1 MKRIT
6 VGRGNDCDIVIDDN
20 TDKVSRHHLVISV
33 DFMGRMTVSDTSSN
47 GTFLNG
53 NRMLKG
59 TSMPVTRKDTI
70 RLGDVWEFDWNTV
83 RDPYARMRKCVAA
96 AAAMLLLLCAGITV
110 WSLIND
116 SYDKE
121 NASEIPVAAEED
133 NTEWNKDST
142 NKYAPVESSIKTTKK
157 KSTKKIRRKSNVKRK
172 ISKHQNIYK
181 EKQTQELEMIKK
193 EDMSKEKDMPIVN

>member
-53 NRMLKG
+53 NKMLKG

-83 RDPYARMRKCVAA
+83 RDPYARMRKFAAA

-116 SYDKE
+116 SFDKE

-157 KSTKKIRRKSNVKRK
+157 KSTKKRRRKSNVKRK

-181 EKQTQELEMIKK
+181 EKQTQELEMMKK
-193 EDMSKEKDMPIVN
+193 DMSKEKDMPIVN

>member
-83 RDPYARMRKCVAA
+83 RDPYARMRKCAAA

-116 SYDKE
+116 SYDKV

-157 KSTKKIRRKSNVKRK
+157 KSIKKRRRKSNVKRK

-181 EKQTQELEMIKK
+181 EKQTQELEMMKK
-193 EDMSKEKDMPIVN
+193 DMSKEKDMPIVN

>member
-83 RDPYARMRKCVAA
+83 RDPYARMRKCAAA

-116 SYDKE
+116 SFDKE

-157 KSTKKIRRKSNVKRK
+157 KSTNKRRRKSNVKRK

-181 EKQTQELEMIKK
+181 EKQTQELEMMKK
-193 EDMSKEKDMPIVN
+193 DMSKEKDMPIVN

>member
-83 RDPYARMRKCVAA
+83 RDPYARMRKCAAA

-116 SYDKE
+116 SYDKV

-157 KSTKKIRRKSNVKRK
+157 KSTNKRRRKSNVKRK

-181 EKQTQELEMIKK
+181 EKQTQELEMMKK
-193 EDMSKEKDMPIVN
+193 DMSKEKDMPIVN

>member
-83 RDPYARMRKCVAA
+83 RDPYARMRKCAAA

-116 SYDKE
+116 SYDKV

-157 KSTKKIRRKSNVKRK
+157 KSTKKRRRKSNVKRK

>member
-53 NRMLKG
+53 NKMLKG

-83 RDPYARMRKCVAA
+83 RDPYARMRKFAAA

-116 SYDKE
+116 SYDKV

-157 KSTKKIRRKSNVKRK
+157 KSTKKRRRKSNVKRK

-181 EKQTQELEMIKK
+181 EKQTQELEMMKK
-193 EDMSKEKDMPIVN
+193 DMSKEKDMPIVN

>member
-53 NRMLKG
+53 NKMLKG

-83 RDPYARMRKCVAA
+83 RDPYARMRKFAAA
-96 AAAMLLLLCAGITV
+96 AAAMLFLLCAGITV

-116 SYDKE
+116 SFDKE

-157 KSTKKIRRKSNVKRK
+157 KSTKKRRRKSNVKRK

-181 EKQTQELEMIKK
+181 EKQTQELEMMKK
-193 EDMSKEKDMPIVN
+193 DMSKEKDMPIVN